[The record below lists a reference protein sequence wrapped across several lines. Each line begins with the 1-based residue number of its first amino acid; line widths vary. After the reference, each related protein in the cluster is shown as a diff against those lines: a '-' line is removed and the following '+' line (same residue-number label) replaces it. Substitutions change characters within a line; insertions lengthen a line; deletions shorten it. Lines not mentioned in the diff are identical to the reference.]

1 MDGLLPNIRGK
12 LEEGT
17 RPRTYQQAKRRAREV
32 VGRDE
37 RLLKSYRKGS
47 LNLQI
52 QLLQEELLEIKC
64 SNAELG
70 DALKRMTVSQKIEPF
85 TKSID
90 ANSSAGPQ
98 TTLF

>member
-12 LEEGT
+12 LEKGT

-47 LNLQI
+47 LNVQI
-52 QLLQEELLEIKC
+52 QLLQEELLEIKR

-70 DALKRMTVSQKIEPF
+70 DAQK
-85 TKSID
+85 K
-90 ANSSAGPQ
+90 
-98 TTLF
+98 